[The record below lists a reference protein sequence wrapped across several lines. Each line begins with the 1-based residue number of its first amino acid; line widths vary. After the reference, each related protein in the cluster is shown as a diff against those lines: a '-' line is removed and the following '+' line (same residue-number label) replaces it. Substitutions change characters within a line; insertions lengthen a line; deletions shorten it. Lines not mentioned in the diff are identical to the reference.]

1 MMRRMLTI
9 PLCLTLLVLGGCGGG
24 DHEDLRAWMK
34 ESTKDLKGR
43 VPPLPEVK
51 PYEPVAYDAGS
62 LLDPFKSAKLEPE
75 RKKGGGG
82 IQPDF
87 NRPKE
92 PLEGYPLET
101 LKFVG
106 FLQRGK
112 MPNAIIMADSAIY
125 QVKIGNYV
133 GQNFGIITNIS
144 ETEVSVREL
153 VQDSSGDW
161 VERSSSLLL
170 QEKEAT
176 K

>member
-1 MMRRMLTI
+1 MKYRE
-9 PLCLTLLVLGGCGGG
+9 LLVLAFLAVLLAGCGGG
-24 DHEDLRAWMK
+24 DHEDLRIWMK
-34 ESTKDLKGR
+34 EASKDLKGR

-51 PYEPVAYDAGS
+51 PYEPVTYDAAS
-62 LLDPFKSAKLEPE
+62 LMDPFKSAKLEPE

-92 PLEGYPLET
+92 PLESYPLET
-101 LKFVG
+101 LRFVG

-112 MPNAIIMADSAIY
+112 MPNGIIQADNAIY

-161 VERSSSLLL
+161 VERSSSLQL
-170 QEKEAT
+170 QEREAG